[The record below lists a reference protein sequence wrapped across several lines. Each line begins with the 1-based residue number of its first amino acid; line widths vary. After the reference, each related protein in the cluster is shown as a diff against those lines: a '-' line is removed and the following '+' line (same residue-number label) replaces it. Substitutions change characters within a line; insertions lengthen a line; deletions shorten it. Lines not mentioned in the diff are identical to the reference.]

1 MAMEGLK
8 VFTMKQVSAHT
19 TKNDCWFVIG
29 GKVYN
34 VTKFLEEHPGG
45 EEVLIEVSGKDATRD
60 FEDVGHSTA
69 AKGMMDSYLVG
80 VLEGFKGDVAHV
92 KKETTTT
99 ITNKQDKAPFKE
111 IPAFVVKDD
120 EPSVFT
126 KLVQFLLPLL
136 IVGVAFGIRSFLKDS
151 QPSQPSS

>member
-1 MAMEGLK
+1 MATEGLK

-45 EEVLIEVSGKDATRD
+45 EEVLIEASGKDATRD
-60 FEDVGHSTA
+60 FEDVGHSAA
-69 AKGMMDSYLVG
+69 AKGMMDSYQVG
-80 VLEGFKGDVAHV
+80 VLEGFEGDVASV
-92 KKETTTT
+92 KETTTT
-99 ITNKQDKAPFKE
+99 TTNKQDKAPFKE
-111 IPAFVVKDD
+111 IPAFVTKDD
-120 EPSVFT
+120 EPTSFT

-136 IVGVAFGIRSFLKDS
+136 ILGVAFGIRSFMKDS